1 MIDEDLKKLEER
13 VSKLRSI
20 FEGVY
25 DKFSE
30 IGEEIDSSYSDLQED
45 MAKTGDVCLPPK
57 KLTAKQKKQLALKL
71 LKEKYPGIVKTFDE
85 VGMFIIGIDDLVQQ
99 KVDDLQE
106 TLDKLDEIDDMKDE
120 IERRK
125 AELD

>member
-1 MIDEDLKKLEER
+1 MDDDFKRLEER
-13 VSKLRSI
+13 VNKLRGI

-45 MAKTGDVCLPPK
+45 LWKDGK
-57 KLTAKQKKQLALKL
+57 KLSAKERKKLALKL
-71 LKEKYPGIVKTFDE
+71 LKEKYPGIVKEFEEIDL
-85 VGMFIIGIDDLVQQ
+85 IIDGIDMLVEG
-99 KVDDLQE
+99 KMDNLQE
-106 TLDKLDEIDDMKDE
+106 ILDKLEEIGEMQEE
-120 IERRK
+120 IEQKK